1 MSLLS
6 DLIEAVEQ
14 IEAKVQVIKKIAS
27 EVQRATAD
35 EGTEKFFAD
44 IDKLNADRK
53 RRGIP
58 PILPLITNNF

>member
-14 IEAKVQVIKKIAS
+14 IEAEVQIIKKIVYEA
-27 EVQRATAD
+27 QRATAD
-35 EGTEKFFAD
+35 RGTKEFYAD

-53 RRGIP
+53 KRGVP
-58 PILPLITNNF
+58 PILPLITNDY

>member
-14 IEAKVQVIKKIAS
+14 IEAELQVIKKIVS

-35 EGTEKFFAD
+35 GDIKGFYAD

-53 RRGIP
+53 RRGAP
-58 PILPLITNNF
+58 PVLPLITNNY

>member
-14 IEAKVQVIKKIAS
+14 IEAEVQVIKKIAS

-35 EGTEKFFAD
+35 GGTEEFFAD

-53 RRGIP
+53 RRGVP
-58 PILPLITNNF
+58 PILPLITNNY

>member
-14 IEAKVQVIKKIAS
+14 IEAEVQVIKRITS
-27 EVQRATAD
+27 EIQRATAD
-35 EGTEKFFAD
+35 GSTKEFFAD
-44 IDKLNADRK
+44 LDKLNADRK
-53 RRGIP
+53 SRGVP

>member
-14 IEAKVQVIKKIAS
+14 IEAEVQVIKRITS
-27 EVQRATAD
+27 EVQRATA
-35 EGTEKFFAD
+35 EGGTKDFFAD

-53 RRGIP
+53 SRGVP